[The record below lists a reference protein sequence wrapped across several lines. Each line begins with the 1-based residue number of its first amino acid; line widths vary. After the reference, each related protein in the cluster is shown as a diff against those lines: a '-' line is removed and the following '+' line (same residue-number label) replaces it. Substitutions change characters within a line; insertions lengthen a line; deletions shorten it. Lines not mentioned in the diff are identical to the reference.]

1 MQNSHC
7 LLGLVFECF
16 FRFLH
21 AITLQA
27 IDIHNIRCLEPFL
40 PLYDH
45 LKFWGFWDWTG
56 NISWNRV
63 IDHRVLHQLTTFL
76 LKAIYFNEKWNDLV
90 CIRILQ
96 HSVELYNC
104 TFMLSPAKWIKGRRR
119 CWDRWTGW
127 ASKCRLRRGELWAWD
142 QRRHKRMVEA
152 KHLLPVWWDC
162 GS

>member
-1 MQNSHC
+1 M
-7 LLGLVFECF
+7 
-16 FRFLH
+16 
-21 AITLQA
+21 TT
-27 IDIHNIRCLEPFL
+27 
-40 PLYDH
+40 
-45 LKFWGFWDWTG
+45 LKFGGFWDWTG
-56 NISWNRV
+56 SISWNRV

-76 LKAIYFNEKWNDLV
+76 LKAIYFNEEWNDLV

-162 GS
+162 GSLVLHERAREPLGLAFLHGHLNLSCVSKLKYSWNTI